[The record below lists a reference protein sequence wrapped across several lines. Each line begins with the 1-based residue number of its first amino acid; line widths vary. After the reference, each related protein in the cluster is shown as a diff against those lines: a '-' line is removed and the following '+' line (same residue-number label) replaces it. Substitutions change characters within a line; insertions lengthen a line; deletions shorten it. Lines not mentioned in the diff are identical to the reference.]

1 MHLLLL
7 PSLALG
13 LAFGGGILHLGIALG
28 ALLGGLLFG
37 LLGLEL
43 GATLSGGLL
52 LGLTDSI
59 TLGLDLLLVALDD
72 RAGDEA
78 DVIHLG
84 NVDGLGGV
92 LAFLVEPVLEMMLVW
107 LTMKI
112 IEECWVKT
120 NLGVHELGLQL
131 LLLVLV
137 GELGVHAIDLVTEL
151 VDGGLE
157 LVLLLVG
164 LGDKLVLH
172 VHGVLALSPGLL
184 GSLVEAA
191 GSGGNGEITLANLL
205 LNLAGL
211 LGLLLLGVGVHVT
224 LLLLLLD
231 GLLDLHILDV
241 VSRLDV
247 EDTVQV
253 ETGLEFADHEVVVGI
268 GLDALNRE
276 AANPGVDLAGHSLD
290 IGVAGL
296 EIEGLLAVEC
306 EDLGGRH
313 NIATAEDSE
322 AGVLIGDLR
331 RLLPGEVD
339 GVVDNVVDGEVTD
352 TENGGESS
360 TAEGTTAG
368 NGLILVQGEGQTL
381 AEELADGLLDS
392 GDTGAATDHLDMVN
406 VSNLKLGLGECLL
419 QRSGQA
425 VKKRLDHEL
434 ELLTLQHSADIS
446 VIHERLHAQRC
457 LGVSGQNL
465 LELLGGN
472 QGAGPGLAVGV
483 DVDLEL
489 LLELDGEVLGQS
501 LVEVTATEVTIV
513 GGSLHVEFTLAEL
526 DNGGSVVGVTNV
538 DEHHTAGLL
547 LGGGEIQ
554 LGDTPAESGSGG
566 VVDETQDVETGN
578 ITSVDHSAA
587 LHISEP
593 SRNADGDVGDGSAQ
607 FLAGDV
613 LDLGKVGSDQLSGCE
628 LLLLAEVT
636 DLDTGL
642 AIDVDQVACV
652 IFLLDGDIGVV
663 ERTAD
668 QALERADG
676 VLQVRDLSTLGGLAE
691 GAAARCESNDGARI
705 IQISTQLSSG

>member
-1 MHLLLL
+1 ME
-7 PSLALG
+7 
-13 LAFGGGILHLGIALG
+13 IM
-28 ALLGGLLFG
+28 
-37 LLGLEL
+37 EQ
-43 GATLSGGLL
+43 
-52 LGLTDSI
+52 
-59 TLGLDLLLVALDD
+59 
-72 RAGDEA
+72 
-78 DVIHLG
+78 
-84 NVDGLGGV
+84 
-92 LAFLVEPVLEMMLVW
+92 
-107 LTMKI
+107 
-112 IEECWVKT
+112 CWFET
-120 NLGVHELGLQL
+120 HLGVHELGLQL
-131 LLLVLV
+131 LLLLLA

-151 VDGGLE
+151 VDGGLK

-164 LGDKLVLH
+164 LGDKLVFH
-172 VHGVLALSPGLL
+172 VHGVLALGPGLL
-184 GSLVEAA
+184 GGLVEAA

-211 LGLLLLGVGVHVT
+211 LGLLLLGVGVHLI

-247 EDTVQV
+247 KDTVQV
-253 ETGLEFADHEVVVGI
+253 ETGLELADHEVVLLI
-268 GLDALNRE
+268 GLDALNGE
-276 AANPGVDLAGHSLD
+276 AANPGVDLAGHSL
-290 IGVAGL
+290 GFRVAGL
-296 EIEGLLAVEC
+296 EIEWLLAVES
-306 EDLGGRH
+306 ENLGGRH

-322 AGVLIGDLR
+322 ASVLIGDLG

-352 TENGGESS
+352 TENGGEGS

-381 AEELADGLLDS
+381 AEELANGLLDS
-392 GDTGAATDHLDMVN
+392 GDTGATTDHLDLVD
-406 VSNLKLGLGECLL
+406 VSNLELGLGECLL
-419 QRSGQA
+419 QRNGQA
-425 VKKRLDHEL
+425 VKERLDHEL
-434 ELLTLQHSADIS
+434 ELLALQHSADIS
-446 VIHERLHAQRC
+446 VLHEGLHAQRC
-457 LGVSGQNL
+457 HGVSGQNL

-472 QGAGPGLAVGV
+472 QGAGPGLAVSV
-483 DVDLEL
+483 DVNLEL
-489 LLELDGEVLGQS
+489 LLELDSEVLGKS

-526 DNGGSVVGVTNV
+526 NNGGSVVGVTNV

-554 LGDTPAESGSGG
+554 LGDTPTESGSGG

-578 ITSVDHSAA
+578 IASVDHSPA

-593 SRNADGDVGDGSAQ
+593 SRNADGDVGNRSAQ
-607 FLAGDV
+607 FLGGDV

-628 LLLLAEVT
+628 LLLLAEVA

-642 AIDVDQVACV
+642 AIDVNQVACV
-652 IFLLDGDIGVV
+652 VFLLDGDIGIV

-676 VLQVRDLSTLGGLAE
+676 VLQVRDFSTLSGLTE

-705 IQISTQLSSG
+705 IPNQYSVIQWPAGGYETYGVWRLETSLAIYNVNK